1 MSHFFSRLQVKQR
14 QTLCH
19 IRTCLDKSVFC
30 CFRLLLPN
38 ERGLTSMTQDNLG
51 LTPLHLLC
59 FEGEGP
65 VWILGTLVQRPAF
78 YIEKY
83 GLELIPLSY
92 RENLSC

>member
-1 MSHFFSRLQVKQR
+1 MPL
-14 QTLCH
+14 
-19 IRTCLDKSVFC
+19 
-30 CFRLLLPN
+30 
-38 ERGLTSMTQDNLG
+38 DNLG
-51 LTPLHLLC
+51 LTPLHLIC
-59 FEGEGP
+59 FEGVGP

>member
-1 MSHFFSRLQVKQR
+1 
-14 QTLCH
+14 
-19 IRTCLDKSVFC
+19 
-30 CFRLLLPN
+30 
-38 ERGLTSMTQDNLG
+38 MTQDNLG